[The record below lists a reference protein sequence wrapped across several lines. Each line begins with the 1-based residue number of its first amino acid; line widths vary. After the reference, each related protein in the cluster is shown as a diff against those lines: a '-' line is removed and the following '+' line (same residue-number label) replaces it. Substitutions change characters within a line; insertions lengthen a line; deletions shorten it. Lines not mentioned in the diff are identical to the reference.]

1 MSKTIYLHLEP
12 YDISPE
18 SGATV
23 ELKLD
28 ELGIL
33 VEAWSLDSRIAST
46 YKTYSE
52 LDIELKDINMS
63 KVKNNEENREKLA
76 EAVVESME
84 MKDMIQALY
93 EEQLHVFEQCD
104 DTFQELWD
112 IHLADKDIDDE

>member
-1 MSKTIYLHLEP
+1 MNKTLYLHLEP

-33 VEAWSLDSRIAST
+33 VAAWSLDRRIAST

-52 LDIELKDINMS
+52 LDIELKGID
-63 KVKNNEENREKLA
+63 NE
-76 EAVVESME
+76 
-84 MKDMIQALY
+84 
-93 EEQLHVFEQCD
+93 
-104 DTFQELWD
+104 
-112 IHLADKDIDDE
+112 

>member
-1 MSKTIYLHLEP
+1 MSKTLYLHLEP
-12 YDISPE
+12 HDISPE

-63 KVKNNEENREKLA
+63 KVENNEENREKLA

-93 EEQLHVFEQCD
+93 EEQLHAFEQCD